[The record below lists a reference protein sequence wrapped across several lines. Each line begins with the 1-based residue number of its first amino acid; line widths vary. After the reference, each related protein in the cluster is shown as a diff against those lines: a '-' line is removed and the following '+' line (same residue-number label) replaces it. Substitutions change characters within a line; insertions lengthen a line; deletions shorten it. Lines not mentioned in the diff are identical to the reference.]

1 MSAFSSQSMADSM
14 QVDFVDLLGLQS
26 NSLPLIQFQDCDFPT
41 VDDILSAAVVTT
53 ETPVPC
59 AGKSKST
66 TNQPNKSRRKR
77 EVKKKQPDRA
87 NFASDQEYTV
97 AWEAWRLAR
106 VKNNESVKRSREK
119 ARERSAES
127 KKRLR
132 SVEEQRRNL
141 KSEAMFLERCLS
153 VMTRA
158 VHDRNSLSSR
168 EHQWLFEHLV
178 KSRT

>member
-1 MSAFSSQSMADSM
+1 LVLWFAVSDFDVFAPSVGLLSALWFHSTMSVVAHLPNLGAGSGFMSAFSSQSMADSM

-119 ARERSAES
+119 ARECSAES
-127 KKRLR
+127 KK
-132 SVEEQRRNL
+132 
-141 KSEAMFLERCLS
+141 
-153 VMTRA
+153 
-158 VHDRNSLSSR
+158 
-168 EHQWLFEHLV
+168 
-178 KSRT
+178 